1 VLYHMFLIMAAVL
14 RDTIKWTRFVYC
26 CSVGFI
32 FTAPEAG
39 EINQKPS
46 SRAHS
51 RTVASAI
58 FVGICFCKSLDL
70 IQCILLHI

>member
-1 VLYHMFLIMAAVL
+1 MFLIMAAVL
-14 RDTIKWTRFVYC
+14 RDTIKWARFVCYC
-26 CSVGFI
+26 VGFM

-51 RTVASAI
+51 RTVASAV
-58 FVGICFCKSLDL
+58 FVGICFCERVELM
-70 IQCILLHI
+70 QCILLHV